1 MKEKLNG
8 LIDRLMI
15 LPAEITD
22 FQVRALA
29 LNDAIQL
36 ISEKIVQRES
46 EIKTEINSALDEN
59 GKKLYSNDEA
69 RKIAFLTDSK
79 EDHALSELYVQ
90 KSEQSHKLDLIRISI
105 EQHSNEQRNIRSIL
119 AVVNLVSES

>member
-8 LIDRLMI
+8 LIDRLTV
-15 LPAEITD
+15 LPAEISD
-22 FQVRALA
+22 LQINALA

-36 ISEKIVQRES
+36 ISDEIVRRES
-46 EIKTEINSALDEN
+46 EIKTEINAAIDEN

-79 EDHALSELYVQ
+79 EDSILSSLYVE

-119 AVVNLVSES
+119 SVIKEVEA

>member
-1 MKEKLNG
+1 MKEKLNV
-8 LIDRLMI
+8 LVDRLTV

-46 EIKTEINSALDEN
+46 EIKSEINSAIDEN

-69 RKIAFLTDSK
+69 RKIAFLNDSK
-79 EDHALSELYVQ
+79 EDSTLSALYAER
-90 KSEQSHKLDLIRISI
+90 SEQSHKLDIVRISI

-119 AVVNLVSES
+119 SVINLVNEG

>member
-1 MKEKLNG
+1 MKEKLTS

-22 FQVRALA
+22 FQIRALS

-79 EDHALSELYVQ
+79 EDSTLSALYAE

-105 EQHSNEQRNIRSIL
+105 EQHSNEQRNIRAIL
-119 AVVNLVSES
+119 AVINLAAEA

>member
-8 LIDRLMI
+8 LIDRLTI
-15 LPAEITD
+15 LPAEISD
-22 FQVRALA
+22 LQIKALS
-29 LNDAIQL
+29 LNDGIQL
-36 ISEKIVQRES
+36 ISEEIVQRES

-79 EDHALSELYVQ
+79 EDSILSKLYSE
-90 KSEQSHKLDLIRISI
+90 KSEHSHKLDLIRISI

-119 AVVNLVSES
+119 SVINLLED

>member
-1 MKEKLNG
+1 MKEKLTS
-8 LIDRLMI
+8 LIDRLTV

-79 EDHALSELYVQ
+79 EDSTLIELYAE

-119 AVVNLVSES
+119 SIVNLLEA

>member
-1 MKEKLNG
+1 MKEKLTS
-8 LIDRLMI
+8 LIDRLTV

-79 EDHALSELYVQ
+79 EDSTLIELYAE

-119 AVVNLVSES
+119 SVVNLLEA

>member
-1 MKEKLNG
+1 MKEKLTS
-8 LIDRLMI
+8 LTERLMI
-15 LPAEITD
+15 LPAEISD
-22 FQVRALA
+22 LQIKALS
-29 LNDAIQL
+29 LNDGIQL
-36 ISEKIVQRES
+36 ISEEIVQRES

-79 EDHALSELYVQ
+79 EDSILSKFYSE
-90 KSEQSHKLDLIRISI
+90 KSEHSHKLDLIRISI

-119 AVVNLVSES
+119 SVINLLED

>member
-15 LPAEITD
+15 LPTEIAD
-22 FQVRALA
+22 FQVKALS

-36 ISEKIVQRES
+36 ISDEIVQRES
-46 EIKTEINSALDEN
+46 EIKTEINSAIDEN

-69 RKIAFLTDSK
+69 RKIAFITDSK
-79 EDHALSELYVQ
+79 EDSVLSALYAE

>member
-8 LIDRLMI
+8 LIDRLTA
-15 LPAEITD
+15 LPTEISD
-22 FQVRALA
+22 LQVSALV
-29 LNDAIQL
+29 LNDAVQL
-36 ISEKIVQRES
+36 ISNEIVQRES
-46 EIKTEINSALDEN
+46 EIKTEINSAIDEN

-79 EDHALSELYVQ
+79 EDFILSSLYTE

-105 EQHSNEQRNIRSIL
+105 EQHSNEQRNIRAIL
-119 AVVNLVSES
+119 LVVNLVAES

>member
-8 LIDRLMI
+8 LIDRLMV

-79 EDHALSELYVQ
+79 EDSTLSELYVQ

-119 AVVNLVSES
+119 AVVNLVAES

>member
-8 LIDRLMI
+8 LIDRLTA
-15 LPAEITD
+15 LPTEISD
-22 FQVRALA
+22 LQVSALV

-36 ISEKIVQRES
+36 ISNEIVRRES
-46 EIKTEINSALDEN
+46 EIKTEINSAIDEN

-79 EDHALSELYVQ
+79 EDSILSAIYAE

-119 AVVNLVSES
+119 LVVNLVAEA

>member
-1 MKEKLNG
+1 MKEKLTS

-22 FQVRALA
+22 FQIRALS

-79 EDHALSELYVQ
+79 EDSTLSALYAE

-105 EQHSNEQRNIRSIL
+105 EQHSNEQRNIRAIL
-119 AVVNLVSES
+119 AVINLATEA